1 MSGRTA
7 FPPCTPSTS
16 QADQEAPPRRTKSG
30 SRQIRSGDRCPVCD
44 QPMRL
49 ERVTLEDGRIAV
61 VMQDW
66 CLRPKPQFGG
76 MGKLAPEYREI
87 REHLDQPEPPPW

>member
-1 MSGRTA
+1 
-7 FPPCTPSTS
+7 
-16 QADQEAPPRRTKSG
+16 
-30 SRQIRSGDRCPVCD
+30 
-44 QPMRL
+44 MRL